1 MRRRGTRPSER
12 GAALLTVLMI
22 VAAMSVAAL
31 AVTQAVTNATQR
43 ARALDAQAQLGFY
56 EVSAE
61 EVAKSRLTEL
71 LQNTQSRV
79 SADLPGFGEP
89 QIVPVDGGSFN
100 VVVRDASNCFNVNA
114 LVSRGEEGRYVS
126 DPEAQA
132 AYLSIL
138 TAALEDGVEADP
150 ASLVSSLTDWMDD
163 NSVPGSGGAEDS
175 YYLSEVPS
183 YRTSSQ
189 ALINLDEL
197 RAIRG
202 YTRDVTRAI
211 KPLLCALP
219 PTENTGS
226 ITLNVNTLEERHA
239 PLLQLAF
246 GDALEL
252 REARELISLRPLGGW
267 DSVETMLQDPILQR
281 IDPAKVQIDRLGV
294 VTSLVEVSANVS
306 YRGYDMTM
314 RYLFHA
320 ETGRPLR
327 TLRRER
333 IG

>member
-1 MRRRGTRPSER
+1 MIGARNRNRER

-31 AVTQAVTNATQR
+31 AVTQSVTNATQR

-56 EVSAE
+56 EASAE
-61 EVAKSRLTEL
+61 AVAKARLTEAL
-71 LQNTQSRV
+71 ELTQSRV

-89 QIVPVDGGSFN
+89 QTVPVDGGAFL
-100 VVVRDASNCFNVNA
+100 VIVRDASNCFNVNT
-114 LVSRGEEGRYVS
+114 LVKRGEGGQSVS

-132 AYLSIL
+132 AYLTVL
-138 TAALEDGVEADP
+138 TAALEDGFEADP
-150 ASLVSSLTDWMDD
+150 QSLVSSLTDWMDS

-175 YYLSEVPS
+175 FYLSETPS

-189 ALINLDEL
+189 ALDNLDEL

-202 YTRDVTRAI
+202 YTRDVTRI
-211 KPLLCALP
+211 LEPILCALP
-219 PTENTGS
+219 STQSSAP
-226 ITLNVNTLEERHA
+226 ITLNINTLEEQHA

-252 REARELISLRPLGGW
+252 REARELILLRPQGGW
-267 DSVETMLQDPILQR
+267 ESVAAMLQDPILQR
-281 IDPAKVQIDRLGV
+281 IDPEKVQIDRLGV

-314 RYLFHA
+314 RYLFYA
-320 ETGRPLR
+320 EPGRPLQ

>member
-1 MRRRGTRPSER
+1 MKQMQPLNPER

-56 EVSAE
+56 EASAE
-61 EVAKSRLTEL
+61 EVAKARLTEV
-71 LQNTQSRV
+71 LQLTQNRIN
-79 SADLPGFGEP
+79 ADLPGFGEP
-89 QIVPVDGGSFN
+89 QTVPVDGGAFL
-100 VVVRDASNCFNVNA
+100 VIARDASNCFNVNA
-114 LVSRGEEGRYVS
+114 LVKRGEGGQSVS
-126 DPEAQA
+126 DPDAQA
-132 AYLSIL
+132 AYLTVL
-138 TAALEDGVEADP
+138 TGMLEDGFEADP
-150 ASLVSSLTDWMDD
+150 PSLVASLTDWMDT

-175 YYLSEVPS
+175 FYLSETPS

-189 ALINLDEL
+189 ALTNLDEL

-202 YTRDVTRAI
+202 YTRDVTRII
-211 KPLLCALP
+211 KPVLCALP
-219 PTENTGS
+219 PSQNATS
-226 ITLNVNTLEERHA
+226 ITLNINTLEEQHA

-252 REARELISLRPLGGW
+252 REARELILLRPQGGW
-267 DSVETMLQDPILQR
+267 SSVEVMLQDPILQR
-281 IDPAKVQIDRLGV
+281 IDPAKIKTDRLGV

-314 RYLFHA
+314 RYLFYA
-320 ETGRPLR
+320 EPGRPLQ